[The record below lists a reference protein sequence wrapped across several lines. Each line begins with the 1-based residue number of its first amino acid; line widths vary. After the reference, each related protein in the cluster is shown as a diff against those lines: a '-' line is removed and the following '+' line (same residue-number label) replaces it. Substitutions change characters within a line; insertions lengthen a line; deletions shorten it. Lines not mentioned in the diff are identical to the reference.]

1 MPKAIWNGEVIAE
14 APDDEVEIVEQNVYF
29 PPERVKSEFLKGS
42 SHTTMCP
49 WKGVASY
56 YDVEVDG
63 QLNRNAAWYYP
74 TPKDAAKAIRGR
86 IAFWHGVEVSR

>member
-29 PPERVKSEFLKGS
+29 PRARVNPAFLKDS

-74 TPKDAAKAIRGR
+74 TPKDAAKAIANR

>member
-1 MPKAIWNGEVIAE
+1 MPKAVWNGAVIAE
-14 APDDEVEIVEQNVYF
+14 APENEVEIVEQNVYF
-29 PPERVKSEFLKGS
+29 PAASVRSEFLRDS

-74 TPKDAAKAIRGR
+74 TPKDAAQAIRGR

>member
-1 MPKAIWNGEVIAE
+1 MPKAIWNGAVIAE
-14 APDDEVEIVEQNVYF
+14 APDNEVEIVEQNVYF
-29 PPERVKSEFLKGS
+29 PPERVKREYLRDS
-42 SHTTMCP
+42 SHTTLCP

-63 QLNRNAAWYYP
+63 QRNRNAAWYYP
-74 TPKDAAKAIRGR
+74 TPKEAAQAIAGR